1 MCNRFSKNLRLGG
14 VAGAPYITSRGRNAN
29 GVWTIWSDGAI
40 EVYGTS
46 GVHDAGKATITYPI
60 ALPAISR
67 YISIAERLSTDRTV
81 NAVHVSM
88 IIDNEVTASGFTARC
103 QSFDGT
109 QSANSFSWRVMYAPV

>member
-1 MCNRFSKNLRLGG
+1 MCNCFSKNLGLGE
-14 VAGAPYITSRGRNAN
+14 AASAPYIKSRGRNAN

-40 EVYGTS
+40 EVYGMS
-46 GVHDAGKATITYPI
+46 GVHDAGKATVTYPI

-67 YISIAERLSTDRTV
+67 YISFAERISSDRTV

-103 QSFDGT
+103 QNVDGT
-109 QSANSFSWRVMYAPV
+109 ASSHSFSWRVIYAPV